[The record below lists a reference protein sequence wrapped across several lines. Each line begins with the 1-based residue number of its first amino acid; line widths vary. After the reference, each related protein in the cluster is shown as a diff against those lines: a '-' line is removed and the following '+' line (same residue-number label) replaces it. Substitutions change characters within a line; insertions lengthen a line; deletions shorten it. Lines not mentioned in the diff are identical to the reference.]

1 MIVSANKVREGWQLL
16 IEQSPYATFFQTQ
29 KAYDFYRSQ
38 PYLDVFALAVMENNQ
53 VTGVAVGYIQ
63 SEKGLK
69 SYFSTRAII
78 MGGLLLD
85 EGISNEALSEL
96 LEAIKKRTRKAIYV
110 EIRNH
115 HDYSAFATV
124 FAQNGFDYHPHLN
137 VKITCDTWQ
146 DALNRM
152 DTNRRR
158 VLKNLDELG
167 NYSIVESLNK
177 DTINRFNGSVAN
189 KLSTQRECSEQII
202 DSPHHRI
209 TESPYYCYATTKEQ
223 VRQYYAML
231 KQHYKRKVRKPLFP
245 YSFFESMVMSQ
256 TGRLLLLYNAEQL
269 LGGMLQVELPGKVIY
284 DYYAC
289 ALDERYKALSP
300 SVLLYGITMQQAIN
314 NGIPVFDTM
323 GAGKPNVPYG
333 VRDFKLRFGGTLVQ
347 EGRFLLLHRPLLYK
361 MGAWAVNIFS

>member
-16 IEQSPYATFFQTQ
+16 IEQSPYATFFQTE

-38 PYLDVFALAVMENNQ
+38 SYLDTFALAVVENNQ

-63 SEKGLK
+63 SEKGIK
-69 SYFSTRAII
+69 SYFSKRAII

-85 EGISNEALSEL
+85 TGISNEALSEL
-96 LEAIKKRTRKAIYV
+96 LQAIKMRTSKAIYV

-115 HDYSAFATV
+115 HDYSAFAPV
-124 FAQNGFDYHPHLN
+124 FTQNGFDYQPHLN

-167 NYSIVESLNK
+167 NYSIVESK
-177 DTINRFNGSVAN
+177 DLKVYQFCDSASAKRTVA
-189 KLSTQRECSEQII
+189 
-202 DSPHHRI
+202 SPHHRI

-223 VRQYYAML
+223 VRQYYAL
-231 KQHYKRKVRKPLFP
+231 LRQHYKTKVRKPLFP
-245 YSFFESMVMSQ
+245 YAFFESLVTSQ
-256 TGRLLLLYNAEQL
+256 TGKLLLLYTADKL
-269 LGGMLQVELPGKVIY
+269 IGGMVQVELPGKVVY

-289 ALDERYKALSP
+289 ALDEAYKELSP

-314 NGIPVFDTM
+314 DGVKVFDTM
-323 GAGKPNVPYG
+323 GAGKPDVPYG

-361 MGAWAVNIFS
+361 MGAWAVKFFS

>member
-16 IEQSPYATFFQTQ
+16 IEQSPYATFFQTE

-38 PYLDVFALAVMENNQ
+38 SYLDTFALAVVENNQ

-63 SEKGLK
+63 SEKGIK
-69 SYFSTRAII
+69 SYFSKRAII

-85 EGISNEALSEL
+85 TGISNEALSEL
-96 LEAIKKRTRKAIYV
+96 LQAIKMRTSKAIYV

-115 HDYSAFATV
+115 HDYSAFAPV
-124 FAQNGFDYHPHLN
+124 FAQNGFDYQPHLN

-158 VLKNLDELG
+158 VLKNLDEWC
-167 NYSIVESLNK
+167 NCSIVESQDLMVHQVCDSASAK
-177 DTINRFNGSVAN
+177 RTIA
-189 KLSTQRECSEQII
+189 
-202 DSPHHRI
+202 SPHHRI
-209 TESPYYCYATTKEQ
+209 TESPYYRYATTKEQ
-223 VRQYYAML
+223 VRQYYAL
-231 KQHYKRKVRKPLFP
+231 LRQHYKTKVRKPLFP
-245 YSFFESMVMSQ
+245 YAFFESLVTSQ
-256 TGRLLLLYNAEQL
+256 TGKLLLLYTADKL
-269 LGGMLQVELPGKVIY
+269 IGGMVQVELPGKVVY

-289 ALDERYKALSP
+289 ALDEAYKELSP

-314 NGIPVFDTM
+314 DGIKVFDTM
-323 GAGKPNVPYG
+323 GAGKPDVPYG

-361 MGAWAVNIFS
+361 MGAWAVKFFS

>member
-16 IEQSPYATFFQTQ
+16 VEHSPYATFFQTE

-38 PYLDVFALAVMENNQ
+38 SYLDTFALAVVENNQ

-63 SEKGLK
+63 SEKGIK
-69 SYFSTRAII
+69 SYFSKRAII

-85 EGISNEALSEL
+85 TGISNEALSEL
-96 LEAIKKRTRKAIYV
+96 LQAIKMRTSKAIYV

-115 HDYSAFATV
+115 HDYSAFAPV
-124 FAQNGFDYHPHLN
+124 FTQNGFDYQPHLN

-158 VLKNLDELG
+158 VLKNLDEWC
-167 NYSIVESLNK
+167 NPSIVESK
-177 DTINRFNGSVAN
+177 DLKVYQFCDSASAKRTIA
-189 KLSTQRECSEQII
+189 
-202 DSPHHRI
+202 SPHHGI

-223 VRQYYAML
+223 VRQYYAL
-231 KQHYKRKVRKPLFP
+231 LRQHYKTKVRKPLFP
-245 YSFFESMVMSQ
+245 YAFFESLVTSQ
-256 TGRLLLLYNAEQL
+256 TGKLLLLYTADKL
-269 LGGMLQVELPGKVIY
+269 IGGMVQVELPGKVVY

-289 ALDERYKALSP
+289 ALDEAYKELSP

-314 NGIPVFDTM
+314 DGVKVFDTM
-323 GAGKPNVPYG
+323 GAGKPDIPYG

-347 EGRFLLLHRPLLYK
+347 EGRFLLLHRPFLYK
-361 MGAWAVNIFS
+361 MGAWAVKFFS

>member
-16 IEQSPYATFFQTQ
+16 VEQSPYATFFQTE

-38 PYLDVFALAVMENNQ
+38 SYLDTFALAVVENNQ

-63 SEKGLK
+63 SEKGIK
-69 SYFSTRAII
+69 SYFSKRAII

-85 EGISNEALSEL
+85 TGISNEALSEL
-96 LEAIKKRTRKAIYV
+96 LQAIKMRTSKAIYV

-115 HDYSAFATV
+115 HDYSAFAPV
-124 FAQNGFDYHPHLN
+124 FTQNGFDYQPHLN

-158 VLKNLDELG
+158 VLKNLDEWC
-167 NYSIVESLNK
+167 NCSIVESLNK

-223 VRQYYAML
+223 VRQYYAL
-231 KQHYKRKVRKPLFP
+231 LRQHYKTKVRKPLFP
-245 YSFFESMVMSQ
+245 YAFFESLVTSQ
-256 TGRLLLLYNAEQL
+256 TGKLLLLYTADKL
-269 LGGMLQVELPGKVIY
+269 IGGMIQVELPGKVVY

-289 ALDERYKALSP
+289 ALDEAYKELSP
-300 SVLLYGITMQQAIN
+300 SVLLYGITMQLAIN
-314 NGIPVFDTM
+314 DGVKVFDTM
-323 GAGKPNVPYG
+323 GAGKPDIPYG

-347 EGRFLLLHRPLLYK
+347 EGRFLLLHRPFLYK
-361 MGAWAVNIFS
+361 MGAWAVKFFS

>member
-16 IEQSPYATFFQTQ
+16 VEQSPYATFFQTE

-38 PYLDVFALAVMENNQ
+38 SYLDTFALAVVENNQ

-63 SEKGLK
+63 SEKGIK
-69 SYFSTRAII
+69 SYFSKRAII

-85 EGISNEALSEL
+85 TGISNEALSEL
-96 LEAIKKRTRKAIYV
+96 LQAIKMRTSKAIYV

-115 HDYSAFATV
+115 HDYGAFAPV
-124 FAQNGFDYHPHLN
+124 FTQNGFDYQPHLN

-158 VLKNLDELG
+158 VLKNFDECC
-167 NYSIVESLNK
+167 NRSIVESQDLMVHQFCDSTSAK
-177 DTINRFNGSVAN
+177 RTIA
-189 KLSTQRECSEQII
+189 
-202 DSPHHRI
+202 SPHHRI

-223 VRQYYAML
+223 VRQYYAL
-231 KQHYKRKVRKPLFP
+231 LRQHYKTKVRKPLFP
-245 YSFFESMVMSQ
+245 YAFFESLVTSQ
-256 TGRLLLLYNAEQL
+256 TGKLLLLYTADKL
-269 LGGMLQVELPGKVIY
+269 IGGMIQVELPGKVVY

-289 ALDERYKALSP
+289 ALDEAYKELSP

-314 NGIPVFDTM
+314 DGVKVFDTM
-323 GAGKPNVPYG
+323 GAGKPDVPYG

-361 MGAWAVNIFS
+361 MGAWAVKFFS

>member
-16 IEQSPYATFFQTQ
+16 VEHSPYATFFQTE

-38 PYLDVFALAVMENNQ
+38 SYLDTFALAVVENNQ

-63 SEKGLK
+63 SEKGIK
-69 SYFSTRAII
+69 SYFSKRAII

-85 EGISNEALSEL
+85 TGISNEALSEL
-96 LEAIKKRTRKAIYV
+96 LQAIKMRTSKAIYV

-115 HDYSAFATV
+115 HDYSAFAPV
-124 FAQNGFDYHPHLN
+124 FTQNGFDYQPHLN

-158 VLKNLDELG
+158 VLKNLDECC
-167 NYSIVESLNK
+167 NCSIVESQDLK
-177 DTINRFNGSVAN
+177 VYQFCDLASAKRT
-189 KLSTQRECSEQII
+189 I

-209 TESPYYCYATTKEQ
+209 TASPYYCYATTKEQ
-223 VRQYYAML
+223 VRQYYAL
-231 KQHYKRKVRKPLFP
+231 LRQHYKTKVRKPLFP
-245 YSFFESMVMSQ
+245 YAFFESLVTSQ
-256 TGRLLLLYNAEQL
+256 TGKLLLLYTADKL
-269 LGGMLQVELPGKVIY
+269 IGGMIQVELPGKVVY

-289 ALDERYKALSP
+289 ALDEAYKELSP

-314 NGIPVFDTM
+314 DGVKVFDTM
-323 GAGKPNVPYG
+323 GAGKPDIPYG

-347 EGRFLLLHRPLLYK
+347 EGRFLLLHRPFLYK
-361 MGAWAVNIFS
+361 MGAWAVKFFS

>member
-16 IEQSPYATFFQTQ
+16 VEQSPYATFFQTE

-38 PYLDVFALAVMENNQ
+38 SYLDTFALAVVENNQ

-63 SEKGLK
+63 SEKGIK
-69 SYFSTRAII
+69 SYFSKRAII

-85 EGISNEALSEL
+85 TGISNEALSEL
-96 LEAIKKRTRKAIYV
+96 LQAIKMRTSKAIYV

-115 HDYSAFATV
+115 HDYGAFAPV
-124 FAQNGFDYHPHLN
+124 FTQNGFDYQPHLN
-137 VKITCDTWQ
+137 VKITCDTWH

-158 VLKNLDELG
+158 VLKNFDECC
-167 NYSIVESLNK
+167 NRSIVESQDLMVHRFCDSASAK
-177 DTINRFNGSVAN
+177 RTIA
-189 KLSTQRECSEQII
+189 
-202 DSPHHRI
+202 SPHHHI
-209 TESPYYCYATTKEQ
+209 TESPYYCYATTTEQ
-223 VRQYYAML
+223 VRQYYAL
-231 KQHYKRKVRKPLFP
+231 LRQHYKTKVRKPLFP
-245 YSFFESMVMSQ
+245 YAFFESLVTSQ
-256 TGRLLLLYNAEQL
+256 TGKLLLLYTANKL
-269 LGGMLQVELPGKVIY
+269 IGGMVQVELPGKVVY

-289 ALDERYKALSP
+289 ALDEAYKELSP

-314 NGIPVFDTM
+314 DGVKVFDTM
-323 GAGKPNVPYG
+323 GAGKPDVPYG

-361 MGAWAVNIFS
+361 MGARVVKFFS

>member
-16 IEQSPYATFFQTQ
+16 VEQSPYATFFQTE

-38 PYLDVFALAVMENNQ
+38 SYLDTFALAVVENNQ

-63 SEKGLK
+63 SEKGIK
-69 SYFSTRAII
+69 SYFSKRAII

-85 EGISNEALSEL
+85 KGISNEALSEL
-96 LEAIKKRTRKAIYV
+96 LQAIKLRTSKAIYV

-115 HDYSAFATV
+115 HDYGAFAPV
-124 FAQNGFDYHPHLN
+124 FTQNGFDYQPHLN

-158 VLKNLDELG
+158 VLKNLDECC
-167 NYSIVESLNK
+167 NRSIVESQELK
-177 DTINRFNGSVAN
+177 VHRFCDLASAKRTIA
-189 KLSTQRECSEQII
+189 
-202 DSPHHRI
+202 SPHHGI

-223 VRQYYAML
+223 VRQYYAL
-231 KQHYKRKVRKPLFP
+231 LRQHYKTKVRKPLFP
-245 YSFFESMVMSQ
+245 YAFFESLVTSQ
-256 TGRLLLLYNAEQL
+256 TGKLLLLYTADKL
-269 LGGMLQVELPGKVIY
+269 IGGMIQVELPSKVVY

-289 ALDERYKALSP
+289 ALDEAYKELSP

-314 NGIPVFDTM
+314 DGIKEFDTM
-323 GAGKPNVPYG
+323 GAGKPDIPYG
-333 VRDFKLRFGGTLVQ
+333 VRYFKLRFGGTLVQ

-361 MGAWAVNIFS
+361 MGAWAVKFFS

>member
-16 IEQSPYATFFQTQ
+16 VEQSPYATFFQTE

-38 PYLDVFALAVMENNQ
+38 SYLDTFALAVVENNQ

-63 SEKGLK
+63 SEKGIK
-69 SYFSTRAII
+69 SYFSKRAII

-85 EGISNEALSEL
+85 TGISNEALSEL
-96 LEAIKKRTRKAIYV
+96 LQAIKLRTNKAIYV

-115 HDYSAFATV
+115 HDYGAFAPV
-124 FAQNGFDYHPHLN
+124 FTQNGFDYQPHLN

-158 VLKNLDELG
+158 VLMNLDEWY
-167 NYSIVESLNK
+167 NPSIGESQDLMVHQLCDSVSAK
-177 DTINRFNGSVAN
+177 RTIA
-189 KLSTQRECSEQII
+189 
-202 DSPHHRI
+202 SPHHGI
-209 TESPYYCYATTKEQ
+209 TESPYYCYATTTEQ
-223 VRQYYAML
+223 VRQYYAL
-231 KQHYKRKVRKPLFP
+231 LRQHYKTKVRKPLFP
-245 YSFFESMVMSQ
+245 YAFFESLVTSQ
-256 TGRLLLLYNAEQL
+256 TGKLLLLYTADKL
-269 LGGMLQVELPGKVIY
+269 IGGMVQVELPGNVVY

-289 ALDERYKALSP
+289 ALDEAYKELSP

-314 NGIPVFDTM
+314 DGVKVFDTM
-323 GAGKPNVPYG
+323 GAGKPDVPYG

-347 EGRFLLLHRPLLYK
+347 EGRFLLLHRPFLYK
-361 MGAWAVNIFS
+361 MGAWAVKFFS

>member
-16 IEQSPYATFFQTQ
+16 VEQSPYATFFQTE

-38 PYLDVFALAVMENNQ
+38 SYLDTFALAVVENNQ

-63 SEKGLK
+63 IEKGIK
-69 SYFSTRAII
+69 SYFSKRAII

-85 EGISNEALSEL
+85 TGISNEALSEL
-96 LEAIKKRTRKAIYV
+96 LQAIKMRTSKAIYV

-115 HDYSAFATV
+115 HDYSAFAPV
-124 FAQNGFDYHPHLN
+124 FTQNGFDYQPHLN

-158 VLKNLDELG
+158 VLKNFDECCKR
-167 NYSIVESLNK
+167 SIVESQDLK
-177 DTINRFNGSVAN
+177 VHQFGDSASAKRTIA
-189 KLSTQRECSEQII
+189 
-202 DSPHHRI
+202 SPHHRI

-223 VRQYYAML
+223 VRQYYAL
-231 KQHYKRKVRKPLFP
+231 LRQHYKTKVRKPLFP
-245 YSFFESMVMSQ
+245 YAFFESLVTSQ
-256 TGRLLLLYNAEQL
+256 TGKLLLLYTADKL
-269 LGGMLQVELPGKVIY
+269 IGGMIQVELPGKVVY

-289 ALDERYKALSP
+289 ALDEAFKELSP

-314 NGIPVFDTM
+314 DGVKVFDTM
-323 GAGKPNVPYG
+323 GAGKPDVPYG

-361 MGAWAVNIFS
+361 MGAWAVKFFS

>member
-16 IEQSPYATFFQTQ
+16 TEQSPYATFFQTE

-38 PYLDVFALAVMENNQ
+38 SYLDTFALAVVENNQ

-63 SEKGLK
+63 SEKGIK
-69 SYFSTRAII
+69 SYFSKRAII

-85 EGISNEALSEL
+85 TGISNEALSEL
-96 LEAIKKRTRKAIYV
+96 LQAIKMRTSKAIYV

-115 HDYSAFATV
+115 HDYGAFAPV
-124 FAQNGFDYHPHLN
+124 FAQNGFDYQPHLN

-158 VLKNLDELG
+158 VLKNFDECC
-167 NYSIVESLNK
+167 NRSIVESQDLMVHRSCDLASAK
-177 DTINRFNGSVAN
+177 RTIA
-189 KLSTQRECSEQII
+189 
-202 DSPHHRI
+202 SPHHRI

-223 VRQYYAML
+223 VRQYYAL
-231 KQHYKRKVRKPLFP
+231 LRQHYKTKVRKPLFP
-245 YSFFESMVMSQ
+245 YAFFESLVTSQ
-256 TGRLLLLYNAEQL
+256 TGKLLLLYIADKL
-269 LGGMLQVELPGKVIY
+269 IGGMIQVELPGKVVY

-289 ALDERYKALSP
+289 ALDEAYKELSP

-314 NGIPVFDTM
+314 DGIKVFDTM
-323 GAGKPNVPYG
+323 GAGKPDVPYG

-347 EGRFLLLHRPLLYK
+347 EGRFLLLHRPFLYK
-361 MGAWAVNIFS
+361 MGAWAVKFFS

>member
-158 VLKNLDELG
+158 VLKNFDEWC
-167 NYSIVESLNK
+167 NNSIVESQALTAYRFCDSTFAK
-177 DTINRFNGSVAN
+177 RTIA
-189 KLSTQRECSEQII
+189 
-202 DSPHHRI
+202 SPHHRI
-209 TESPYYCYATTKEQ
+209 TASPSFTYATTKEQ
-223 VRQYYAML
+223 VHQFYAML

-323 GAGKPNVPYG
+323 GAGKPDVPYG

-347 EGRFLLLHRPLLYK
+347 EGRFLLLHRPFLYK
-361 MGAWAVNIFS
+361 MGAWAVKFFS

>member
-16 IEQSPYATFFQTQ
+16 VEQSPYATFFQTE

-38 PYLDVFALAVMENNQ
+38 SYLDTFALAVVENNQ

-63 SEKGLK
+63 SEKGIK
-69 SYFSTRAII
+69 SYFSKRAII

-85 EGISNEALSEL
+85 TGISNEALSEL
-96 LEAIKKRTRKAIYV
+96 LQAIKMRTSKAIYV

-115 HDYSAFATV
+115 HDYSAFAPV
-124 FAQNGFDYHPHLN
+124 FTQNGFDYQPHLN

-158 VLKNLDELG
+158 VLKNLDEWC
-167 NYSIVESLNK
+167 NCSIVESK
-177 DTINRFNGSVAN
+177 DLKVYQFCDSASAKRTVA
-189 KLSTQRECSEQII
+189 
-202 DSPHHRI
+202 SPHHRI

-223 VRQYYAML
+223 VRQYYAL
-231 KQHYKRKVRKPLFP
+231 LRQHYKTKVRKPLFP
-245 YSFFESMVMSQ
+245 YAFFESLVTSQ
-256 TGRLLLLYNAEQL
+256 TGKLLLLYTADKL
-269 LGGMLQVELPGKVIY
+269 IGGMIQVELPGKVVY

-289 ALDERYKALSP
+289 ALDEAYKELSP

-314 NGIPVFDTM
+314 DGVKVFDTM
-323 GAGKPNVPYG
+323 GAGKPDIPYG

-347 EGRFLLLHRPLLYK
+347 EGRFLLLHRPFLYK
-361 MGAWAVNIFS
+361 MGAWAVKFFS

>member
-16 IEQSPYATFFQTQ
+16 VEQSPYATFFQTE

-38 PYLDVFALAVMENNQ
+38 SYLDTFALAVVENNQ

-63 SEKGLK
+63 SEKGIK
-69 SYFSTRAII
+69 SYFSKRAII

-85 EGISNEALSEL
+85 TGISNEALSEL
-96 LEAIKKRTRKAIYV
+96 LQAIKMRTSKAIYV

-115 HDYSAFATV
+115 HDYGAFAPV
-124 FAQNGFDYHPHLN
+124 FTQNGFDYQPHLN

-158 VLKNLDELG
+158 VLKNFDECC
-167 NYSIVESLNK
+167 NRSIVESQDLMAHQFCDLASAK
-177 DTINRFNGSVAN
+177 RTIA
-189 KLSTQRECSEQII
+189 
-202 DSPHHRI
+202 SPHHRI
-209 TESPYYCYATTKEQ
+209 TASPSFTYATTKEQ
-223 VRQYYAML
+223 VRQYYAL
-231 KQHYKRKVRKPLFP
+231 LRQHYKTKVRKPLFP
-245 YSFFESMVMSQ
+245 YAFFESLVTSQ
-256 TGRLLLLYNAEQL
+256 TGKLLLLYTADKL
-269 LGGMLQVELPGKVIY
+269 IGGMIQVELPGKVVY

-289 ALDERYKALSP
+289 ALDEAYKELSP

-314 NGIPVFDTM
+314 DGIMVFDTM
-323 GAGKPNVPYG
+323 GAGKPDVPYG

-347 EGRFLLLHRPLLYK
+347 EGRFLLLHRPFLYK
-361 MGAWAVNIFS
+361 MGAWAVKFFS

>member
-16 IEQSPYATFFQTQ
+16 VEQSPYATFFQTE

-38 PYLDVFALAVMENNQ
+38 SYLDTFALAVVENNQ

-63 SEKGLK
+63 SERGIK
-69 SYFSTRAII
+69 SYFSKRAII

-85 EGISNEALSEL
+85 TGISNEALSEL
-96 LEAIKKRTRKAIYV
+96 LQAIKMRTSKAIYV

-115 HDYSAFATV
+115 HDYGAYAPV
-124 FAQNGFDYHPHLN
+124 FAQNGFDYQPHLN

-158 VLKNLDELG
+158 VLKNLDECC
-167 NYSIVESLNK
+167 NCSIVESQDLK
-177 DTINRFNGSVAN
+177 VHRFCDLASAKRTVA
-189 KLSTQRECSEQII
+189 
-202 DSPHHRI
+202 SPNHRI

-223 VRQYYAML
+223 VRQYYAL
-231 KQHYKRKVRKPLFP
+231 LRQHYKTKVRKPLFP
-245 YSFFESMVMSQ
+245 YAFFESLVTSQ
-256 TGRLLLLYNAEQL
+256 TGKLLLLYTADKL
-269 LGGMLQVELPGKVIY
+269 IGGMVQVELPGKVVY

-289 ALDERYKALSP
+289 ALDEAYKELSP

-314 NGIPVFDTM
+314 DGVKVFDTM
-323 GAGKPNVPYG
+323 GAGKPDVPYG

-361 MGAWAVNIFS
+361 MGAWAVKFFS

>member
-16 IEQSPYATFFQTQ
+16 VEQSPYATFFQTE

-38 PYLDVFALAVMENNQ
+38 SYLDTFALAVVENNQ

-63 SEKGLK
+63 SEKGIK
-69 SYFSTRAII
+69 SYFSKRAII

-85 EGISNEALSEL
+85 TGISNEALSEL
-96 LEAIKKRTRKAIYV
+96 LQAIKMRTSKAIYV

-115 HDYSAFATV
+115 HDYSAFAPV
-124 FAQNGFDYHPHLN
+124 FTQNGFDYQPHLN

-158 VLKNLDELG
+158 VLKNLDEWC
-167 NYSIVESLNK
+167 NCSIVESK
-177 DTINRFNGSVAN
+177 DLKVYQFCDSASAKRTVA
-189 KLSTQRECSEQII
+189 
-202 DSPHHRI
+202 SPHHGI

-223 VRQYYAML
+223 VRQYYAL
-231 KQHYKRKVRKPLFP
+231 LRQHYKTKVRKPLFP
-245 YSFFESMVMSQ
+245 YAFFESLVTSQ
-256 TGRLLLLYNAEQL
+256 TGKLLLLYTADKL
-269 LGGMLQVELPGKVIY
+269 IGGMVQVELPGKVVY

-289 ALDERYKALSP
+289 ALDEAYKEISP

-314 NGIPVFDTM
+314 DGVKVFDTM
-323 GAGKPNVPYG
+323 GAGKPDIPYG

-347 EGRFLLLHRPLLYK
+347 EGRFLLLHRPFLYK
-361 MGAWAVNIFS
+361 MGAWAVKFFS

>member
-16 IEQSPYATFFQTQ
+16 IEQSPYATFFQTE

-38 PYLDVFALAVMENNQ
+38 SYLDTFALAVVENNQ

-63 SEKGLK
+63 SEKGIK
-69 SYFSTRAII
+69 SYFSKRAII

-85 EGISNEALSEL
+85 KGISNEALSEL
-96 LEAIKKRTRKAIYV
+96 LQAIKMRTSEAIYV

-115 HDYSAFATV
+115 HDYGAFAPV
-124 FAQNGFDYHPHLN
+124 FTQNGFDYQPHLN

-158 VLKNLDELG
+158 VLKNLDEWC
-167 NYSIVESLNK
+167 NCSIVESQDLK
-177 DTINRFNGSVAN
+177 VHQFCDSASAKRTIA
-189 KLSTQRECSEQII
+189 
-202 DSPHHRI
+202 SPHHHI

-223 VRQYYAML
+223 VRQYYAL
-231 KQHYKRKVRKPLFP
+231 LRQHYKTKVRKPLFP
-245 YSFFESMVMSQ
+245 YAFFESLVTSQ
-256 TGRLLLLYNAEQL
+256 TGKLLLLYTADKL
-269 LGGMLQVELPGKVIY
+269 IGGMVQVELPGKVVY

-289 ALDERYKALSP
+289 ALDEAYKELSP

-314 NGIPVFDTM
+314 DGIKVFDTM
-323 GAGKPNVPYG
+323 GAGKPDIPYG

-361 MGAWAVNIFS
+361 MGAWAVKIFS

>member
-16 IEQSPYATFFQTQ
+16 VEQSPYATFFQTE

-38 PYLDVFALAVMENNQ
+38 SYLDTFALAVVENNQ

-63 SEKGLK
+63 SEKGIK
-69 SYFSTRAII
+69 SYFSKRAII

-85 EGISNEALSEL
+85 TGISNEALSEL
-96 LEAIKKRTRKAIYV
+96 LQAIKMRTSKAIYV

-115 HDYSAFATV
+115 HDYSAFAPV
-124 FAQNGFDYHPHLN
+124 FTQNGFDYQPHLN
-137 VKITCDTWQ
+137 VKNTCDTWQ

-158 VLKNLDELG
+158 VLKNLDEWC
-167 NYSIVESLNK
+167 NPSIVESQDLK
-177 DTINRFNGSVAN
+177 LHQFCDSASAKRTIA
-189 KLSTQRECSEQII
+189 
-202 DSPHHRI
+202 SPHHRI

-223 VRQYYAML
+223 VRQYYTL
-231 KQHYKRKVRKPLFP
+231 LRQHYKTKVRKPLFP
-245 YSFFESMVMSQ
+245 YAFFESLVTSQ
-256 TGRLLLLYNAEQL
+256 TGKLLLLYTADKL
-269 LGGMLQVELPGKVIY
+269 IGGMVQVELPGKVVY

-289 ALDERYKALSP
+289 ALDEAYKEISP

-314 NGIPVFDTM
+314 DGIKVFDTM
-323 GAGKPNVPYG
+323 GAGKPDVPYG

-347 EGRFLLLHRPLLYK
+347 EGRFLLLHRPFLYK
-361 MGAWAVNIFS
+361 MGAWAVKFFS

>member
-16 IEQSPYATFFQTQ
+16 VEQSPYATFFQTE

-38 PYLDVFALAVMENNQ
+38 SYLDTFALAVVENNQ

-63 SEKGLK
+63 SEKGIK
-69 SYFSTRAII
+69 SYFSKRAII

-85 EGISNEALSEL
+85 TGISNEALSEL
-96 LEAIKKRTRKAIYV
+96 LQAIKLRTSKAIYV

-115 HDYSAFATV
+115 HDYSAFAPV
-124 FAQNGFDYHPHLN
+124 FTQNGFDYQPHLN

-158 VLKNLDELG
+158 VLKNLDEWC
-167 NYSIVESLNK
+167 NPSIVESQELK
-177 DTINRFNGSVAN
+177 VHRFCDLASAKRTIA
-189 KLSTQRECSEQII
+189 
-202 DSPHHRI
+202 SPHHRI

-223 VRQYYAML
+223 VRQYYAL
-231 KQHYKRKVRKPLFP
+231 LRQHYKTKVRKPLFP
-245 YSFFESMVMSQ
+245 YAFFESLVTSQ
-256 TGRLLLLYNAEQL
+256 TGKLLLLYTADKL
-269 LGGMLQVELPGKVIY
+269 IGGMVQVELPGKVVY

-289 ALDERYKALSP
+289 ALDEAYKELSP

-314 NGIPVFDTM
+314 DGVMVFDTM
-323 GAGKPNVPYG
+323 GAGKPDIPYG

-347 EGRFLLLHRPLLYK
+347 EGRFLLLHRPFLYK
-361 MGAWAVNIFS
+361 MGAWAVKFFS

>member
-16 IEQSPYATFFQTQ
+16 VEQSPYATFFQTE

-38 PYLDVFALAVMENNQ
+38 SYLDTFALAVLENNQ

-63 SEKGLK
+63 SEKGIK
-69 SYFSTRAII
+69 SYFSKRAII

-85 EGISNEALSEL
+85 TGISNEALSEL
-96 LEAIKKRTRKAIYV
+96 LQAIKMRTSKAIYV

-115 HDYSAFATV
+115 HDYGAFAPV
-124 FAQNGFDYHPHLN
+124 FAQNGFDYQPHLN

-158 VLKNLDELG
+158 VLKNFDECC
-167 NYSIVESLNK
+167 NCSIVESQDLMAHQFCDSASAK
-177 DTINRFNGSVAN
+177 RTIA
-189 KLSTQRECSEQII
+189 
-202 DSPHHRI
+202 SPHHRI

-223 VRQYYAML
+223 VRQYYAL
-231 KQHYKRKVRKPLFP
+231 LRKHYKTKVRKPLFP
-245 YSFFESMVMSQ
+245 YAFFESLVTSQ
-256 TGRLLLLYNAEQL
+256 TGKLLLLYTADKL
-269 LGGMLQVELPGKVIY
+269 IGGMVQVELPGKVVY

-289 ALDERYKALSP
+289 ALDEAYKELSP

-314 NGIPVFDTM
+314 DGVKVFDTM
-323 GAGKPNVPYG
+323 GAGKPDVPYG

-347 EGRFLLLHRPLLYK
+347 EGRFLILHRPLLYK
-361 MGAWAVNIFS
+361 MGAWAVKFFS

>member
-16 IEQSPYATFFQTQ
+16 VEQSPYATFFQTE

-38 PYLDVFALAVMENNQ
+38 SYLDTFALAVVENNQ

-63 SEKGLK
+63 SEKGIK
-69 SYFSTRAII
+69 SYFSKRAII

-85 EGISNEALSEL
+85 TGISNEALSEL
-96 LEAIKKRTRKAIYV
+96 LQAIKMRTSKAIYV

-115 HDYSAFATV
+115 HDYGAFAPV
-124 FAQNGFDYHPHLN
+124 FTQNGFDYQPHLN

-158 VLKNLDELG
+158 VLKNLDECC
-167 NYSIVESLNK
+167 NPSIVESQDLK
-177 DTINRFNGSVAN
+177 VHQFCDSASAKRTIA
-189 KLSTQRECSEQII
+189 
-202 DSPHHRI
+202 SPHHGI

-223 VRQYYAML
+223 VRQYYAL
-231 KQHYKRKVRKPLFP
+231 LRQHYKTKVRKPLFP
-245 YSFFESMVMSQ
+245 YAFFESLVTSQ
-256 TGRLLLLYNAEQL
+256 TGKLLLLYTADKL
-269 LGGMLQVELPGKVIY
+269 IGGMVQVELPGKVVY

-289 ALDERYKALSP
+289 ALDEAYKELSP

-314 NGIPVFDTM
+314 DGVKVFDTM
-323 GAGKPNVPYG
+323 GAGKPDIPYG

-347 EGRFLLLHRPLLYK
+347 EGRFLLLHRPFLYK
-361 MGAWAVNIFS
+361 MGAWAVKFFS

>member
-16 IEQSPYATFFQTQ
+16 VEQSPYATFFQTE

-38 PYLDVFALAVMENNQ
+38 SYLDTFALAVVENNQ

-63 SEKGLK
+63 SEKGIK
-69 SYFSTRAII
+69 SYFSKRAII

-85 EGISNEALSEL
+85 TGISNEALSEL
-96 LEAIKKRTRKAIYV
+96 LQAIKMRTSKAIYV

-115 HDYSAFATV
+115 HDYSAFAPV
-124 FAQNGFDYHPHLN
+124 FTQNGFDYQPHLN

-158 VLKNLDELG
+158 VLKNLDEWC
-167 NYSIVESLNK
+167 NPSIVESQDLK
-177 DTINRFNGSVAN
+177 LHQFCDSASAKRTIA
-189 KLSTQRECSEQII
+189 
-202 DSPHHRI
+202 SPHHRI

-223 VRQYYAML
+223 VRQYYTL
-231 KQHYKRKVRKPLFP
+231 LRQHYKTKVRKPLFP
-245 YSFFESMVMSQ
+245 YAFFESLVTSQ
-256 TGRLLLLYNAEQL
+256 TGKLLLLYTADKL
-269 LGGMLQVELPGKVIY
+269 IGGMVQVELPGKVVY

-289 ALDERYKALSP
+289 ALDEAYKELSP

-314 NGIPVFDTM
+314 DGIKVFDTM
-323 GAGKPNVPYG
+323 GAGKPDVPYG

-347 EGRFLLLHRPLLYK
+347 EGRFLLLHRPFLYK
-361 MGAWAVNIFS
+361 MGAWAVKFFS

>member
-16 IEQSPYATFFQTQ
+16 VEHSPYATFFQTE

-38 PYLDVFALAVMENNQ
+38 SYLDTFALAVVENNQ

-63 SEKGLK
+63 SEKGIK
-69 SYFSTRAII
+69 SYFSKRAII

-85 EGISNEALSEL
+85 TGISNEALSEL
-96 LEAIKKRTRKAIYV
+96 LQAIKMRTSKAIYV

-115 HDYSAFATV
+115 HDYGAFAPV
-124 FAQNGFDYHPHLN
+124 FTQNGFDYQPHLN

-158 VLKNLDELG
+158 VLKNLDECC
-167 NYSIVESLNK
+167 NHSIVESQDLMVHRFCDSASAK
-177 DTINRFNGSVAN
+177 RTIA
-189 KLSTQRECSEQII
+189 
-202 DSPHHRI
+202 SPHHHI

-223 VRQYYAML
+223 VRQYYAL
-231 KQHYKRKVRKPLFP
+231 LRQHYKTKVRKPLFP
-245 YSFFESMVMSQ
+245 YAFFESLVTSQ
-256 TGRLLLLYNAEQL
+256 TGKLLLLYTADKL
-269 LGGMLQVELPGKVIY
+269 IGGMIQVELPGKVVY

-289 ALDERYKALSP
+289 ALDEAYKELSP

-314 NGIPVFDTM
+314 DGIKEFDTM
-323 GAGKPNVPYG
+323 GAGKPDIPYG

-347 EGRFLLLHRPLLYK
+347 EGRFLLLHRPFLYK
-361 MGAWAVNIFS
+361 MGAWAVKFFS

>member
-16 IEQSPYATFFQTQ
+16 VEQSPYATFFQTE

-38 PYLDVFALAVMENNQ
+38 SYLDTFALAVIENNQ

-63 SEKGLK
+63 SEKGIK
-69 SYFSTRAII
+69 SYFSKRAII

-85 EGISNEALSEL
+85 TGISNEALSEL
-96 LEAIKKRTRKAIYV
+96 LQAIKMRTSKAIYV

-115 HDYSAFATV
+115 HDYGAFAPV
-124 FAQNGFDYHPHLN
+124 FTQNGFDYQPHLN

-158 VLKNLDELG
+158 VLKNFDECCNRTIL
-167 NYSIVESLNK
+167 ESQELK
-177 DTINRFNGSVAN
+177 VHQFCDSTFAKRTIA
-189 KLSTQRECSEQII
+189 
-202 DSPHHRI
+202 SPHHGI

-223 VRQYYAML
+223 VRQYYAL
-231 KQHYKRKVRKPLFP
+231 LRQHYKTKVRKPLFP
-245 YSFFESMVMSQ
+245 YAFFESLVTSQ
-256 TGRLLLLYNAEQL
+256 TGKLLLLYTADKL
-269 LGGMLQVELPGKVIY
+269 IGGMVQVELPGKVVY

-289 ALDERYKALSP
+289 ALDEAYKELSP

-314 NGIPVFDTM
+314 DGVKVFDTM
-323 GAGKPNVPYG
+323 GAGKPDIPYG

-347 EGRFLLLHRPLLYK
+347 EGRFLLLHRPFLYK
-361 MGAWAVNIFS
+361 IGAWAVKFFS

>member
-16 IEQSPYATFFQTQ
+16 IEQSPYATFFQTE

-38 PYLDVFALAVMENNQ
+38 SYLDTFALAVVENNQ

-63 SEKGLK
+63 SEKGIK
-69 SYFSTRAII
+69 SYFSKRAII

-85 EGISNEALSEL
+85 TGISNEALSEL
-96 LEAIKKRTRKAIYV
+96 LQAIKMRTSKAIYV

-115 HDYSAFATV
+115 HDYSAFAPV
-124 FAQNGFDYHPHLN
+124 FTQNGFDYQPHLN

-158 VLKNLDELG
+158 VLKNFDECC
-167 NYSIVESLNK
+167 NPSIVESQELK
-177 DTINRFNGSVAN
+177 VYQFCDSASAKRTVA
-189 KLSTQRECSEQII
+189 
-202 DSPHHRI
+202 SPHHRI

-223 VRQYYAML
+223 VRQYYAL
-231 KQHYKRKVRKPLFP
+231 LRQHYKTKVRKPLFP
-245 YSFFESMVMSQ
+245 YAFFESLVTSQ
-256 TGRLLLLYNAEQL
+256 TGKLLLLYTADKL
-269 LGGMLQVELPGKVIY
+269 IGGMVQAELPGKVVY

-289 ALDERYKALSP
+289 ALDEAYKELSP

-314 NGIPVFDTM
+314 DGVKVFDTM
-323 GAGKPNVPYG
+323 GAGKPDIPYG

-347 EGRFLLLHRPLLYK
+347 EGRFLLLHRPFLYK
-361 MGAWAVNIFS
+361 MGAWAVKFFS

>member
-16 IEQSPYATFFQTQ
+16 VEQSPYATFFQTE

-38 PYLDVFALAVMENNQ
+38 SYLDTFALAVVENNQ

-63 SEKGLK
+63 SEKGIK
-69 SYFSTRAII
+69 SYFSKRAII

-85 EGISNEALSEL
+85 TGISNEALSEL
-96 LEAIKKRTRKAIYV
+96 LQAIKMRTSKAIYV

-115 HDYSAFATV
+115 HDYGAFAPV
-124 FAQNGFDYHPHLN
+124 FTQNGFDYQPHLN

-158 VLKNLDELG
+158 VLKNLDEWC
-167 NYSIVESLNK
+167 NPSIVESQELK
-177 DTINRFNGSVAN
+177 VHRFCNLASAKRIVA
-189 KLSTQRECSEQII
+189 
-202 DSPHHRI
+202 SPNHRI
-209 TESPYYCYATTKEQ
+209 TESPYYCYATTTEQ
-223 VRQYYAML
+223 VRQYYAL
-231 KQHYKRKVRKPLFP
+231 LRQHYKTKVRKPLFP
-245 YSFFESMVMSQ
+245 YAFFESLVTSQ
-256 TGRLLLLYNAEQL
+256 TGKLLLLYTADKL
-269 LGGMLQVELPGKVIY
+269 IGGMVQVELPGKVVY

-289 ALDERYKALSP
+289 ALDEAYKEISP

-314 NGIPVFDTM
+314 DGIKVFDTM
-323 GAGKPNVPYG
+323 GAGKPDVPYG

-347 EGRFLLLHRPLLYK
+347 EGRFLLLHRPFLYK
-361 MGAWAVNIFS
+361 MGAWAVKFFS

>member
-16 IEQSPYATFFQTQ
+16 VEQSPYATFFQTE

-38 PYLDVFALAVMENNQ
+38 SYLDTFALAVVENNQ

-63 SEKGLK
+63 SEKGIK
-69 SYFSTRAII
+69 SYFSKRAII

-85 EGISNEALSEL
+85 TGISNEALSEL
-96 LEAIKKRTRKAIYV
+96 LQAIKLRTSKAIYV

-115 HDYSAFATV
+115 HDYGAFAPV
-124 FAQNGFDYHPHLN
+124 FTQNGFDYQPHLN

-158 VLKNLDELG
+158 VLKNLDEWC
-167 NYSIVESLNK
+167 NPSIVESQELK
-177 DTINRFNGSVAN
+177 VHRFCNLASAKRIVA
-189 KLSTQRECSEQII
+189 
-202 DSPHHRI
+202 SPNHRI

-223 VRQYYAML
+223 VRQYYAL
-231 KQHYKRKVRKPLFP
+231 LRQHYKTKVRKPLFP
-245 YSFFESMVMSQ
+245 YAFFESLVTSQ
-256 TGRLLLLYNAEQL
+256 TGKLLLLYTADKL
-269 LGGMLQVELPGKVIY
+269 IGGMVQVELPGKVVY

-289 ALDERYKALSP
+289 ALDEAYKELSP

-314 NGIPVFDTM
+314 DGIKVFDTM
-323 GAGKPNVPYG
+323 GAGKPDIPYG

-347 EGRFLLLHRPLLYK
+347 EGRFLLLHRPFLYK
-361 MGAWAVNIFS
+361 MGAWAVKFFS